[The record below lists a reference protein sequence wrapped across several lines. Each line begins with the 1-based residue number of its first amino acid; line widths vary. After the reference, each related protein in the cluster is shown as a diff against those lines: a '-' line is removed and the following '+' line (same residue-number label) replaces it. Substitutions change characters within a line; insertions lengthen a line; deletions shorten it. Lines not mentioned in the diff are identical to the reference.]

1 MLCPKWAKYVS
12 NRYRK
17 DVFEQLEFQETR
29 FLQNQSGE
37 KHMYQTRIRSLG
49 RLWKNQLRRKEKS
62 PALTGNINI
71 QPDLMKQLLQQY
83 QQNPS
88 EPVQAKLAA
97 WKNHESLTIEIQA
110 KHETTRKSID
120 ADDEDLLT
128 FLEV

>member
-1 MLCPKWAKYVS
+1 
-12 NRYRK
+12 
-17 DVFEQLEFQETR
+17 
-29 FLQNQSGE
+29 
-37 KHMYQTRIRSLG
+37 MYQTRIRSLG